1 LSNQAD
7 DNGIDV
13 LIYPRY
19 GGPTVFAVSRT
30 GAPTALLDLLDA
42 EGFTRHGEAIYVWH
56 ELPENL
62 DEMEVSRTCL
72 RAHKAL
78 LAAGYD
84 AHLDDRLIR
93 PQQ

>member
-19 GGPTVFAVSRT
+19 GEATVFAVSRT
-30 GAPTALLDLLDA
+30 GAPDGLLDLLDA
-42 EGFTRHGEAIYVWH
+42 EGFTRHGAAIYVWH
-56 ELPENL
+56 ELPEDL
-62 DEMEVSRTCL
+62 DAAEVSRRCL

-84 AHLDDRLIR
+84 AHLDDRLVR
-93 PQQ
+93 PQG